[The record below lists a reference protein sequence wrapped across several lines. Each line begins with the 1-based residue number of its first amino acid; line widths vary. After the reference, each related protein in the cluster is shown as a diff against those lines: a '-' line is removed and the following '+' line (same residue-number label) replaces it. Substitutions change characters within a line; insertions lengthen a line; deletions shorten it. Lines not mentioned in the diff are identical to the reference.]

1 MRLAANAAGT
11 YRASRS
17 KDVEMQFCEDL
28 RSLTASGVLACL
40 AHTLGKEDSIKQRLE
55 CEMIT
60 DGYSLLIAELPNL
73 AKSKPQHLTPL
84 RVASWHS

>member
-1 MRLAANAAGT
+1 MRLTANTTGT

-17 KDVEMQFCEDL
+17 KDAEVQFCGDL

-40 AHTLGKEDSIKQRLE
+40 VHTFGKEGSIEQRLE

-60 DGYSLLIAELPNL
+60 DGYAFPIAELPNL
-73 AKSKPQHLTPL
+73 AE
-84 RVASWHS
+84 ASHGT

>member
-1 MRLAANAAGT
+1 MRLAANATGT

-17 KDVEMQFCEDL
+17 KDAEVQFCEDL

-40 AHTLGKEDSIKQRLE
+40 VHTLGNEGSIEQRLE

-60 DGYSLLIAELPNL
+60 DGYSLLIAELPDL
-73 AKSKPQHLTPL
+73 AE
-84 RVASWHS
+84 ASHGT